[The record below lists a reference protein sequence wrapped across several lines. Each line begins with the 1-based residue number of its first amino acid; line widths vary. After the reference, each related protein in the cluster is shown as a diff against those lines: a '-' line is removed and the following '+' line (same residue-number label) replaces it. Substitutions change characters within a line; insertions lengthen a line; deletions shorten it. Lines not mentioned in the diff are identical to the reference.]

1 MKRIKLIALALG
13 VLAIIVGI
21 LLYNR
26 SQMAAK
32 SRSDAVMSIPVTIT
46 TVNKSHV
53 SASQSLVGTITANS
67 DVAIISETQGRVTG
81 VSAEVGQYVPTGS
94 ALVQVDDELK
104 KASFASAEVN
114 YEKAKRDLERFE
126 NLARQEAATDQ
137 QVEAARLAFKAA
149 EAQYI
154 LARREYHDTKITTPI
169 AGIVTSRPVDVGTY
183 VQKGMPVAN
192 VVDIS
197 KLKVKLNV
205 AERDVFRLKS
215 GDKVEITTDVY
226 PGVTFEGKVK
236 TISAKADEA
245 HTYPVE
251 VSLNNPKEHLL
262 KSGMFGRVTFPS
274 IDGSEGLTIPR
285 EALVG
290 SLKKPQVFQVD
301 GSIARL
307 RDIVVGSEVGGR
319 LIVLQGLNDGE
330 TIVANGQ
337 NNLKD
342 GVAITIVK

>member
-1 MKRIKLIALALG
+1 MPAGA
-13 VLAIIVGI
+13 
-21 LLYNR
+21 
-26 SQMAAK
+26 
-32 SRSDAVMSIPVTIT
+32 T
-46 TVNKSHV
+46 
-53 SASQSLVGTITANS
+53 LV
-67 DVAIISETQGRVTG
+67 R
-81 VSAEVGQYVPTGS
+81 
-94 ALVQVDDELK
+94 VDDELK

-114 YEKAKRDLERFE
+114 YEKTKRDLGRFE
-126 NLARQEAATDQ
+126 NLAKQEAATDQ
-137 QVEAARLAFKAA
+137 QVETARLACKAA

-169 AGIVTSRPVDVGTY
+169 AGMVTSRPVDVGTY

-197 KLKVKLNV
+197 KLKVRLSV
-205 AERDVFRLKS
+205 AERDVFRLKV
-215 GDKVEITTDVY
+215 GDKVEIATDVY
-226 PGVTFEGKVK
+226 PGVTFEGRVK

-251 VSLNNPKEHLL
+251 VTLNNPKEHPL

-274 IDGSEGLTIPR
+274 IDGSEGLMIPR
-285 EALVG
+285 DALTG
-290 SLKKPQVFQVD
+290 SLKKPQVFLID

-319 LIVLQGLNDGE
+319 LMVLRGLNDGE
-330 TIVANGQ
+330 TIVVNGQ

-342 GVAITIVK
+342 GMAVTIVK